1 MAGSMFKDDEISIGG
16 WNGLKAGLA
25 KRSIQVAIA
34 LVFMSLSAL
43 LAAAAPTAAA
53 GDETLIV
60 GFDEGVSERE
70 IMRRL
75 VSAGAEPVRKLGLIN
90 AYEIREDKADEK
102 TMVGKLRDKSGVD
115 YVEDNPELKLDA
127 VPNDP
132 VWAQSFSEQHWALQ
146 NDNFGTA
153 DADIDATEAWDVTI
167 GSGGVVVAIIDTGAD
182 YGHADLNGNIWVNAG
197 EVPGNG
203 IDDDGDG
210 LVDNVNGYDHGD
222 NDPDPY
228 DEDGSDTGHGT
239 SVAGVIGAVGNNG
252 IGIAGINWDV
262 SVMVLKFTGS
272 VGSRPGQSRD
282 VADMLAALDN
292 AVRKGVVAVNM
303 SFGSAEACASQ
314 ALQNGLN
321 AAEAAGILIVA
332 SAGNDRANTD
342 VIPHCPSGSP
352 NLNIISVANTDE
364 NDNLASTSNYG
375 PSTIDL
381 AAPGRHIL
389 STVPG
394 GYAYA
399 SGTSFSAPQV
409 TGVAALIKSIIPQA
423 TAAQIRAAILGA
435 VDQKPQLAG
444 LVATGGRL
452 NAHRAIQIVDQTGP
466 TAIMRLNKGKKY
478 SRKRKITVRFI
489 DAADSSGIGSAS
501 FAVNGTLVG
510 SLAIFSTT
518 SRINLAKKQGTQTVQ
533 ATLVDRV
540 GNSTSLNGKVIY
552 DRSRPRKFRI
562 KSVKAKR
569 KRGRK
574 VGRVL
579 VKWSRAR
586 DKLSG
591 IRKYRI
597 YRGMFRK
604 TSRKQKSK
612 KKGKARKRCH
622 FRKVKA
628 VSWKRRKTQLKVR
641 GRGRQCIRIVAVDK
655 AGNKRRS
662 RYKKVRVR

>member
-1 MAGSMFKDDEISIGG
+1 MVGTMFKDDVLSSGG
-16 WNGLKAGLA
+16 WKDSMKGLA
-25 KRSIQVAIA
+25 KGIAIA
-34 LVFMSLSAL
+34 PGLMPILAL
-43 LAAAAPTAAA
+43 LAITAPAAVAS
-53 GDETLIV
+53 DETLIV
-60 GFDEGVSERE
+60 GFDEGVSKKE
-70 IMRRL
+70 MRHRL
-75 VSAGAEPVRKLGLIN
+75 TSAGAKPVRKIDLIN
-90 AYEIREDKADEK
+90 AYEIEAVSGDERAMADE
-102 TMVGKLRDKSGVD
+102 LREKQGIE
-115 YVEDNPELKLDA
+115 YVEDNPQLKLDA
-127 VPNDP
+127 LPNDT
-132 VWAQSFSEQHWALQ
+132 VWSQPLSELHWALH

-153 DADIDATEAWDVTI
+153 DADIDAAEAWDISTGSSGVT
-167 GSGGVVVAIIDTGAD
+167 VATIDTGAD
-182 YGHADLNGNIWVNAG
+182 YTHLDLRSNIWVNAG

-203 IDDDGDG
+203 LDDDGDG
-210 LVDNVNGYDHGD
+210 LIDNVNGYDHGD

-228 DEDGSDTGHGT
+228 DEGGSDTGHGT
-239 SVAGVIGAVGNNG
+239 SVAGVIGAQGNNG
-252 IGIAGINWDV
+252 TGTTGVSWNV
-262 SVMVLKFTGS
+262 SVMVLKFTGAI
-272 VGSRPGQSRD
+272 GSNPGQSRD

-292 AVRKGVVAVNM
+292 AVREGVVVVNM

-332 SAGNDRANTD
+332 SAGNDQANTD
-342 VIPHCPSGSP
+342 TIPHCPSGSP
-352 NLNIISVANTDE
+352 NSNIISVANTDE
-364 NDNLASTSNYG
+364 NDNLTSTSNYG

-423 TAAQIRAAILGA
+423 TASQIRAAILGA
-435 VDQKPQLAG
+435 VDQKPQLTG

-452 NAHRAIQIVDQTGP
+452 NAHRAMQVVDQAGP
-466 TAIMRLNKGKKY
+466 TATMRLNEGKKY
-478 SRKRKITVRFI
+478 SRKRKIAVQFI
-489 DAADSSGIGSAS
+489 DAADSSGIGSTS
-501 FAVNGTLVG
+501 FTVNGAPVG
-510 SLAIFSTT
+510 PLTPFAAASSID
-518 SRINLAKKQGTQTVQ
+518 LAKDQGAQSVQ
-533 ATLVDRV
+533 AKLVDRV
-540 GNSTSLNGKVIY
+540 GNSTSLSGKVTY
-552 DRSRPRKFRI
+552 DRSRPKRFRI

-574 VGRVL
+574 TSTVV

-591 IRKYRI
+591 IKKYRI

-612 KKGKARKRCH
+612 KKGGKKKRCH
-622 FRKVKA
+622 FRKAKV

-641 GRGRQCIRIVAVDK
+641 SRGRHCIRIVAVDK

>member
-1 MAGSMFKDDEISIGG
+1 MCLLI
-16 WNGLKAGLA
+16 LL
-25 KRSIQVAIA
+25 VATA
-34 LVFMSLSAL
+34 P
-43 LAAAAPTAAA
+43 AAAV
-53 GDETLIV
+53 GEKTLIV
-60 GFDEGVSERE
+60 GFDEGVSEKE
-70 IMRRL
+70 IRHRL
-75 VSAGAEPVRKLGLIN
+75 SLAGAKPVRKIDLIN
-90 AYEIREDKADEK
+90 AYEIEPDSGDRGAMAD
-102 TMVGKLRDKSGVD
+102 KLRGKQGVE
-115 YVEDNPELKLDA
+115 YVEDNPEFKLDA
-127 VPNDP
+127 IPNDT
-132 VWAQSFSEQHWALQ
+132 VWTQPLSELHWALH

-153 DADIDATEAWDVTI
+153 DADIDAVEAWNVTT
-167 GSGGVVVAIIDTGAD
+167 GSKGVTVAIIDTGAD
-182 YGHADLNGNIWVNAG
+182 YTHLDLRGNMWVNAG

-210 LVDNVNGYDHGD
+210 LIDNVNGYDYGD

-228 DEDGSDTGHGT
+228 DEGGSDTGHGT
-239 SVAGVIGAVGNNG
+239 SVAGVIGAQGNNG
-252 IGIAGINWDV
+252 TGTTGV
-262 SVMVLKFTGS
+262 SWNVSMMVLKFTGA
-272 VGSRPGQSRD
+272 VGSSPGQSRD

-292 AVRKGVVAVNM
+292 AVKEGVVAVNT

-342 VIPHCPSGSP
+342 VSPHCPSGSP
-352 NLNIISVANTDE
+352 NSNIISVASTDE

-375 PSTIDL
+375 PSTVDL

-394 GYAYA
+394 GYAYVN
-399 SGTSFSAPQV
+399 GTSFSAPQV
-409 TGVAALIKSIIPQA
+409 TGVVALIKSIIPSA
-423 TAAQIRAAILGA
+423 TAAQIRTAILGA
-435 VDQKPQLAG
+435 VDRKPQLAG

-452 NAHRAIQIVDQTGP
+452 NAHRAMRIVDQAGP
-466 TAIMRLNKGKKY
+466 TATMQLNRGKKY
-478 SRKRKITVRFI
+478 SRKRKVAVAFI
-489 DAADSSGIGSAS
+489 DAADKTGIGSTS
-501 FAVNGTLVG
+501 FTVNGTSVG
-510 SLAIFSTT
+510 SLTAFAST
-518 SRINLAKKQGTQTVQ
+518 SSINLAKKQGTQLVQ
-533 ATLVDRV
+533 AKLVDLV

-569 KRGRK
+569 KRGRR
-574 VGRVL
+574 VGRVV

-586 DKLSG
+586 DNLSG

-604 TSRKQKSK
+604 SSLRQKGK
-612 KKGKARKRCH
+612 KKSGKTKRCH
-622 FRKVKA
+622 FRKVKV

-641 GRGRQCIRIVAVDK
+641 GRGRQCIRVVAVDK

-662 RYKKVRVR
+662 RHKKVRVR